1 MKKSKL
7 KIAIIVTVSII
18 TLLIIAACIYLFAG
32 EYKAGQRAREILNN
46 ADNLQVDDNLYIL
59 SPYQQTDTAFIFYPG
74 AKVEATAYL
83 PLLQKITNE
92 LGIMSIL
99 VEMPLNYAI
108 FDPDAADDIISE
120 LTYIEHFYVGGH
132 SLGSSMAS
140 TFAQENGDRVAG
152 LIVLGG
158 YVYGDYPPEKSLTI
172 YGTLNSELERFIDY
186 DENIVVIEGGNH
198 AQFGDY
204 GAQTGDPPAT
214 ITAEEQ
220 EDITLAAIKEFILG
234 TAN

>member
-1 MKKSKL
+1 MIKKIKV
-7 KIAIIVTVSII
+7 AIVVVVSVI
-18 TLLIIAACIYLFAG
+18 LLLLVVGSIYLFAG
-32 EYKAGQRAREILNN
+32 EYMAGQRAQDILNN
-46 ADNLQVDDNLYIL
+46 ADNLQIEDNVFVL
-59 SPYQQTDTAFIFYPG
+59 SPPQNTDTAFIFYPG

-83 PLLQKITNE
+83 PLLQKITQE

-108 FDPDAADDIISE
+108 FNPDAADEIIND
-120 LTYIEHFYVGGH
+120 LPNTEHFYIGGH

-140 TFAQENGDRVAG
+140 TYAEQKSDTIDG

-158 YVYGDYPPEKSLTI
+158 YVYGDYPPEKSLTV
-172 YGTLNSELERFIDY
+172 YGTFNSELEQFIDY

-204 GAQTGDPPAT
+204 GPQDGDPPAT
-214 ITAEEQ
+214 ISAEEQ
-220 EDITLAAIKEFILG
+220 EDITVAAIKDFIVEG
-234 TAN
+234 RS